1 LKYVILF
8 TYEDILNTAP
18 IIVRGRNFE
27 GEYNG
32 RQPYITLVY
41 SNENNIDQ
49 KQSEEQY
56 EDIAT
61 YNDMFV
67 QLNLGKDFCQNYYGS
82 INRQPELQQRCQ
94 QAALGLANN
103 GLKLGITAIVT
114 KCQDTIIKYQQTKK
128 TEKDIF
134 ESINAQDLFDATNI
148 LEYINDA
155 LKTLRDLFISNLK
168 AGLEKQGQFELYKL
182 LIFFIMIFII
192 FLGIYI
198 PYLNNLSVRIWKTKG
213 M

>member
-1 LKYVILF
+1 
-8 TYEDILNTAP
+8 
-18 IIVRGRNFE
+18 
-27 GEYNG
+27 
-32 RQPYITLVY
+32 
-41 SNENNIDQ
+41 
-49 KQSEEQY
+49 
-56 EDIAT
+56 
-61 YNDMFV
+61 
-67 QLNLGKDFCQNYYGS
+67 
-82 INRQPELQQRCQ
+82 
-94 QAALGLANN
+94 
-103 GLKLGITAIVT
+103 VT

-155 LKTLRDLFISNLK
+155 LKTLRDLFIQNLK

-213 M
+213 MLNMIPMDILKTNIQLQEHVLHKDIYAAMK